1 MSVYEMLTKSLEDAE
16 IDIYHATDV
25 AVVEE
30 LRRKALA
37 DIHGAEKAKMLSE
50 FEVESWKK
58 RITEVSEFRCA
69 SLRWQDEQKN

>member
-1 MSVYEMLTKSLEDAE
+1 MDVCQLLTKSLEDAE

-37 DIHGAEKAKMLSE
+37 DIHGAEKATMLSE
-50 FEVESWKK
+50 FEVETWKK
-58 RITEVSEFRCA
+58 RITEVSEFRRA
-69 SLRWQDEQKN
+69 SLEWREDT